1 MKLPKSG
8 RLYMHVGETCFL
20 DVLRHFPFQKKFANS
35 TLVPCLGSVFSTTDG
50 DDFYISPELEET
62 YASISCVKNTSNP
75 LMGSLRFFE
84 SKIAKIVKMS
94 TGRFEIS

>member
-1 MKLPKSG
+1 MSKFPKSG
-8 RLYMHVGETCFL
+8 RLYAHRENVFS
-20 DVLRHFPFQKKFANS
+20 RRFASFPVSEKFENR

-50 DDFYISPELEET
+50 DNFYISPELEET
-62 YASISCVKNTSNP
+62 YASINCVKNTRNP

-94 TGRFEIS
+94 TGHV

>member
-1 MKLPKSG
+1 MSKFPKSG
-8 RLYMHVGETCFL
+8 RLYAHRGNVFS
-20 DVLRHFPFQKKFANS
+20 RRFASFQVSEKKFENR

-50 DDFYISPELEET
+50 DDFYISSELEET
-62 YASISCVKNTSNP
+62 YASISCVKNTRNP

-94 TGRFEIS
+94 TGHV